1 MASKSEAT
9 ASRVIV
15 IDTSYLLD
23 LYGIPGSS
31 KSNKVDQEA
40 QDEITQRF
48 ENAIHNKDLLFVPL
62 PCIFEV
68 GNHIAKAYKKD
79 QRKLAELFL
88 TLIDSS
94 VKEGVPWVIT
104 PTKDDIKFLLDEF
117 LLELFKTFAT
127 EYAGKNIKKEG
138 KRESIGLTDAFI
150 IAEANRLK
158 DKFQGRQVHIWTKEE
173 LLKDYEPDTE
183 ENPYPP

>member
-1 MASKSEAT
+1 MASQFEAT
-9 ASRVIV
+9 ASRIIV

-40 QDEITQRF
+40 QDEITQRL
-48 ENAIHNKDLLFVPL
+48 EDAIHNKDLLFVPF

-68 GNHIAKAYKKD
+68 GNHIAKAYQKD
-79 QRKLAELFL
+79 QRKLADMFS
-88 TLIDSS
+88 TLIESS

-104 PTKDDIKFLLDEF
+104 PTKDDIKFLLDNKF
-117 LLELFKTFAT
+117 LLKLFETFAT
-127 EYAGKNIKKEG
+127 EYAGKNIQ

-158 DKFQGRQVHIWTKEE
+158 DKFQGRQAHIWTTDR
-173 LLKDYEPDTE
+173 LLKTYEPDTE

>member
-1 MASKSEAT
+1 MASRSEAT

-15 IDTSYLLD
+15 IDTSYLLY

-40 QDEITQRF
+40 QDEITKRLKK
-48 ENAIHNKDLLFVPL
+48 AILNNDLLFVPW

-68 GNHIAKAYKKD
+68 GNHIAKAYQGD
-79 QRKLAELFL
+79 QYKLAQMFL
-88 TLIDSS
+88 TLIGTA
-94 VKEGVPWVIT
+94 VNKGVPWVIT

-117 LLELFKTFAT
+117 LLELFETFAT
-127 EYAGKNIKKEG
+127 KYAGKNIQNK
-138 KRESIGLTDAFI
+138 ESIGLTDAFI

-158 DKFQGRQVHIWTKEE
+158 DQFQGRQVHIWTTDR
-173 LLKDYEPDTE
+173 LLKTYEPDTE
-183 ENPYPP
+183 ENPYPPS